1 MKFNSQLSFKL
12 LKLLPY
18 STTTHTEHF
27 TQSLSGMKRTIGKK
41 L

>member
-1 MKFNSQLSFKL
+1 MKFNPQFSFKL

-18 STTTHTEHF
+18 SATTYSEHLP
-27 TQSLSGMKRTIGKK
+27 QNLSGMKRTIGKK